1 MFQWTLRSS
10 QKVKARSTYDARTW
24 HILGERP
31 LFSRTYLL
39 AVLVLA
45 YFFALPIACR
55 LNNRRV
61 PILLR
66 PLAHVLETPV
76 YAAMEWYLG
85 AWGVDPNLVRCA
97 MYEP

>member
-1 MFQWTLRSS
+1 MTREQGTLWAS
-10 QKVKARSTYDARTW
+10 D
-24 HILGERP
+24 P
-31 LFSRTYLL
+31 FSHGICLL
-39 AVLVLA
+39 AVLVLV
-45 YFFALPIACR
+45 YFLALPIACR

-66 PLAHVLETPV
+66 PLAHALETPV
-76 YAAMEWYLG
+76 YPAMEWYLG